1 MRKSTYIRMTNA
13 LRARPAATRAVVL
26 ANKAITNAVYVA
38 YPCLLAWLAAWQI
51 AFGWPAKPLL
61 CALLVPGLSFVL
73 VTALRKAINAPR
85 PYEVFDAAPVIAKDT
100 QGNSF
105 PSRHTFSIFVIAMT
119 FCVWCPLAWAGPA
132 MLAAG
137 VVLAVIR
144 VVSGVHF
151 PRDVVAGAVLGI
163 ALGAVGFLL

>member
-38 YPCLLAWLAAWQI
+38 YPCLLAWLAVRQI

-61 CALLVPGLSFVL
+61 CALLVPGVSFVL
-73 VTALRKAINAPR
+73 VTALRKAINAP
-85 PYEVFDAAPVIAKDT
+85 PVIAKDT

-137 VVLAVIR
+137 VALAVIR